1 MESRNPALCNVHRMG
16 ECNCV
21 LSTTLVRATL
31 RVVRCVLCV
40 VSCARYKCDSVM
52 QGGMDERN
60 PAQIFPNLSHS
71 CDHRG
76 FKLSVLSSCSLT

>member
-1 MESRNPALCNVHRMG
+1 MYYMRAWNPVC
-16 ECNCV
+16 
-21 LSTTLVRATL
+21 
-31 RVVRCVLCV
+31 
-40 VSCARYKCDSVM
+40 CARYKCDSVM

-76 FKLSVLSSCSLT
+76 FKLSVLSSCSLIDIVASISLKRTCESHLWIILVDCPS